1 MKHAIEDLDLVRYV
15 LIIKRSTVMINEIIV
30 LLKMVL
36 QKNLDLIKNSQD
48 KSQDEKILLI
58 FLVINALNE
67 MIEKIMS
74 GFPGGES

>member
-1 MKHAIEDLDLVRYV
+1 L
-15 LIIKRSTVMINEIIV
+15 STVMINEIIV

-36 QKNLDLIKNSQD
+36 QKNLDLIKNSQE

>member
-1 MKHAIEDLDLVRYV
+1 
-15 LIIKRSTVMINEIIV
+15 MINEIIV

-36 QKNLDLIKNSQD
+36 QKNLDLIKNSQE

>member
-1 MKHAIEDLDLVRYV
+1 LKHAIEDLDLVRYV

>member
-1 MKHAIEDLDLVRYV
+1 M
-15 LIIKRSTVMINEIIV
+15 TNEIIV

-36 QKNLDLIKNSQD
+36 QKNLDLIKNSQE

-74 GFPGGES
+74 GFSRGES

>member
-1 MKHAIEDLDLVRYV
+1 M
-15 LIIKRSTVMINEIIV
+15 TNEIIV

-36 QKNLDLIKNSQD
+36 QKNLDLIKNSQE

>member
-1 MKHAIEDLDLVRYV
+1 M
-15 LIIKRSTVMINEIIV
+15 TNEIIV

-36 QKNLDLIKNSQD
+36 QKNLDLIKNSQE
-48 KSQDEKILLI
+48 KSLDEKILLI

>member
-1 MKHAIEDLDLVRYV
+1 
-15 LIIKRSTVMINEIIV
+15 MINEIIV

-36 QKNLDLIKNSQD
+36 QKNLDLIKNSQE

-58 FLVINALNE
+58 FLVIHALNE

-74 GFPGGES
+74 SFPDGES

>member
-1 MKHAIEDLDLVRYV
+1 M
-15 LIIKRSTVMINEIIV
+15 TNEIIV

-36 QKNLDLIKNSQD
+36 QKNLDLIKNSQE
-48 KSQDEKILLI
+48 KSLDEKILLI

-74 GFPGGES
+74 GFPDGES